1 MKLYEYIKG
10 EEERTTKVLG
20 YPIMVQTTDYMT
32 SERYQSFMDGLITTK
47 KVNNPYTEQS
57 EKDIKFLGKSI
68 IKRREEG
75 NYRYYYIGGKLIRK
89 VSLINEFKKGYFKY
103 FDKKYDDIYILRANS
118 GEIYLTLTYL
128 INTLIKRNGS
138 KNPLLLATQKY
149 HVDMIKMLCPNIP
162 YIYIG
167 KLRLKIAEDEFKIDN
182 FRFFML
188 FNNYHFKNVEI
199 NIKNKPIGETHYFK
213 SIMERLNLKEQDLV
227 FNKISVLPSDEQN
240 MLKKVK
246 ELNLNLNKFV
256 FLAPEAQSCK
266 MYDEDF
272 WCELINRF
280 KDNGYDVFVNKVE
293 DVLKLR
299 GAIDYKTCYL
309 TFGEAFA
316 LARKAKKIVSLRSG
330 FTEFLL
336 QTNVPM
342 DVIYTKFRHR
352 HFFDD
357 MDIYHVM
364 SGFGIIQIPFVD
376 KKLIREFNMFET
388 SQYES
393 IKKITEDLN

>member
-10 EEERTTKVLG
+10 EEERTAKILG

-75 NYRYYYIGGKLIRK
+75 SYRNYYIGGKLFRK
-89 VSLINEFKKGYFKY
+89 VSLIDEFKKRYFKY
-103 FDKKYDDIYILRANS
+103 FDKKHDDIYILRANS
-118 GEIYLTLTYL
+118 GEIYLTLTYI

-149 HVDMIKMLCPNIP
+149 HVDMIKMLCPDIP

-167 KLRLKIAEDEFKIDN
+167 KLRLKIAEDVFKIDN

-188 FNNYHFKNVEI
+188 FNNYHFKDVEM
-199 NIKNKPIGETHYFK
+199 NIKDKPIGETHYFK
-213 SIMERLNLKEQDLV
+213 SIMERLNLTEQDLIY
-227 FNKISVLPSDEQN
+227 NKISILPSDEQN

-246 ELNLNLNKFV
+246 ELNLNLDKFV

-266 MYDEDF
+266 LYDEDF

-280 KDNGYDVFVNKVE
+280 KNNGYDVFVNLVE
-293 DVLKLR
+293 DVIKLR

-316 LARKAKKIVSLRSG
+316 LASRAKKIVSLRSG

-336 QTNVPM
+336 QTGVPI
-342 DVIYTKFRHR
+342 DVLYTKFRHR

-364 SGFGIIQIPFVD
+364 SGFGITQIPMID
-376 KKLIREFNMFET
+376 KEKVREFNM
-388 SQYES
+388 YE
-393 IKKITEDLN
+393 IAQKECLERILKID